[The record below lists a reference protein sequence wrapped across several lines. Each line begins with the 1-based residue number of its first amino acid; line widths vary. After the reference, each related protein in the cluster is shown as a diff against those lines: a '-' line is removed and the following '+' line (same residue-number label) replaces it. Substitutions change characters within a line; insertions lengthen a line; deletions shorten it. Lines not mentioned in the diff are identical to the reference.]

1 MIRPGGPV
9 QRARSAPPITQ
20 RKPTPTQGGVGTEQ
34 VWFPHCAT
42 GRSGMSEL
50 IPMYVA
56 HGVPALAA
64 QDTIPRGI
72 YTNDT
77 PPHN

>member
-1 MIRPGGPV
+1 FVP
-9 QRARSAPPITQ
+9 ADLCNAPAPHHPSHNES
-20 RKPTPTQGGVGTEQ
+20 RLPTQGGVGTEQ

-50 IPMYVA
+50 MPMYVA
-56 HGVPALAA
+56 HGIPALAA

>member
-1 MIRPGGPV
+1 
-9 QRARSAPPITQ
+9 
-20 RKPTPTQGGVGTEQ
+20 
-34 VWFPHCAT
+34 
-42 GRSGMSEL
+42 MSEL
-50 IPMYVA
+50 TPMYVA